1 MFKLKILF
9 TILSL
14 LISLGFIA
22 GNVIVEKT
30 ILWDSIV
37 QKNTEFSSQK
47 NNNNKWFPSF
57 NNIDFI
63 AEKDYLAIFF
73 DRILLNQEQLIDVN
87 VINISYESISYE
99 EIQNMY
105 GFDYLPNSIE
115 LKFFNGIE
123 KKVNY
128 GYYNFIPIIYDK
140 NSGTY
145 KKVVSYKF
153 ELITEKTN
161 VTPRNKNLT
170 LNSVL
175 ETGDWYKIGVS
186 KDGVFKLTYDFLKDL
201 GLDVDNI
208 NPANI
213 KVYGNSGKMLPLLNS
228 DYRPDDL
235 QQNAIHVAGENDGI
249 FDKGDYVLFYGQSPN
264 TWKLNSVSNR
274 FNHKTNLFSDTS
286 FYFITASNTGQPSK
300 RISTQ
305 PSLSG
310 TTINVTTFNDYA
322 YHEKDLVNLIKSG
335 QEWFGEVFD
344 IRTNYSFNFNA
355 PNLDINTPIQAE
367 VFVAARSNN
376 NSTFTVNTNSNSFN
390 VSCSGVDLNNY
401 TSTFASTSSNATS
414 FSTSSSII
422 NIGIT
427 YNRPNS
433 LSTGWLNKIELNYR
447 RNLSMSGNQLF
458 FRDLNSIG
466 VGNIA
471 LFNITNAGAISK
483 IWDVSDPFNIKDVNF
498 NLSGGTASFGATTD
512 SLRNF
517 VALTNN
523 YETQVTPLG
532 KVENQNLHGITQA
545 DMVIVSHPFFL
556 SQAKQ
561 VADFHSDEGL
571 NVIIVTP
578 QQIYNEFS
586 SGSQDIVAIRDFI
599 RMLYERATVSSDLPK
614 YLLLFGDGSYDNKNR
629 LTSNTNFIPTFQSV
643 NSTNPLGTASY
654 VSDDFY
660 GMLDPTEGVW
670 SGPEVMDIAIGR
682 LPVKSQQEANNVV
695 TKILNYNTISTL
707 DDWRNDVVFVGDDED
722 TNTHMRQANEIAD
735 TITSQYKSYNT
746 NKILIDA
753 YQQMATP
760 GGNRYPEVNDEIDKA
775 VNNGSLII
783 NYTGHGGEVGWAHE
797 RILSVPMINS
807 WENQRGLPLVITAT
821 CEFSRFDDPSRTS
834 AGELVLLN
842 RNGGIALL
850 TTVRTVFSGPN
861 FSLNKALFNI
871 IFTKNNIEDKTIGE
885 IFTETKNLTN
895 GGTNNRNFTL
905 LGDPALKL
913 AYPNHEVITTK
924 LNNINVS
931 SIDTIKALQKVTI
944 EGYVQ
949 NRSGQKLTNYNGIIK
964 PTVFDKSKTITTLQ
978 NDGGSAFQFSQQ
990 TSKLFKGK
998 VSVINGDFSFSFVV
1012 PKDISYTYGIGKVSY
1027 YTENN
1032 SEDGHGYFDGFYIG
1046 GMADSIAA
1054 DNQGPELELY
1064 MNDDNF
1070 ISGGMTDENPSLLA
1084 FVEDIHGI
1092 NMVGNGI
1099 GHDIIAVLDDKTEQ
1113 PFILNDFYEAD
1124 LNSYQKGTI
1133 RFPFKDLEEGR
1144 HKLTLKVWDVYNNS
1158 SETTIEFVVVKS
1170 KDLVL
1175 DKVYNYPNPFTTYT
1189 EFWFEHNQPGKP
1201 MYAQVQIF
1209 TITGKLIQTLEQ
1221 NILNEGFRSSS
1232 ITWDGLDAFGDQIG
1246 RGVYVYKLRVRAENL
1261 SVAEKIQ
1268 KLVILR

>member
-1 MFKLKILF
+1 MFYKKTLS
-9 TILSL
+9 TALSL
-14 LISLGFIA
+14 LLPLCFIA
-22 GNVIVEKT
+22 GNVIVENT
-30 ILWDSIV
+30 ISWDSNV
-37 QKNTEFSSQK
+37 KQNTEFATQK
-47 NNNNKWFPSF
+47 NNSKWLPSF
-57 NNIDFI
+57 NNMDFI
-63 AEKDYLAIFF
+63 AEKDYLAIYF
-73 DRILLNQEQLIDVN
+73 DKILLNQERL
-87 VINISYESISYE
+87 ININIININYEPISFE
-99 EIQNMY
+99 EIQNIY
-105 GFDYLPNSIE
+105 GFDYLPNDIE

-128 GYYNFIPIIYDK
+128 GFYNFKPIIYDK

-153 ELITEKTN
+153 ELITEKPTI
-161 VTPRNKNLT
+161 TQKNKNLT

-175 ETGDWYKIGVS
+175 ETGDWYKIGVT

-213 KVYGNSGKMLPLLNS
+213 KVYGNGGKMLPLLNS

-235 QQNAIHVAGENDGI
+235 QQNAIIVAGENDGI

-264 TWKLNSVSNR
+264 TWELNTVSNR
-274 FNHKTNLFSDTS
+274 FNHKNNLFSDTS
-286 FYFITASNTGQPSK
+286 FYFLTASNTGQPSK
-300 RISTQ
+300 RITSQ
-305 PSLSG
+305 ASLSG
-310 TTINVTTFNDYA
+310 ANINVTSFNDFT

-335 QEWFGEVFD
+335 QEWYGEVFD
-344 IRTNYSFNFNA
+344 IRTNYNFSFNA
-355 PNLDINTPIQAE
+355 PNLDINTPVQVE
-367 VFVAARSNN
+367 VFTAARSSS
-376 NSTFTVNTNSNSFN
+376 NSTFTINTNSNSFN
-390 VSCSGVDLNNY
+390 VFCSFVYLNNY
-401 TSTFASTSSNATS
+401 NSPFASTGSNSTS
-414 FSTSSSII
+414 FIATNNII

-447 RNLSMSGNQLF
+447 RNLSMIGNQLF
-458 FRDLNSIG
+458 FRDINSVA

-471 LFNITNAGAISK
+471 SFNISNAGTITK
-483 IWDVSDPFNIKDVNF
+483 IWDVSDPFNIKEINYT
-498 NLSGGTASFGATTD
+498 LSGGTASFSVATD
-512 SLRNF
+512 SLREF

-523 YETQVTPLG
+523 YETQITPLG

-545 DMVIVSHPFFL
+545 DMVIVSHPIFL
-556 SQAKQ
+556 SQAGQ
-561 VADFHSDEGL
+561 VADFHNDEGL

-599 RMLYERATVSSDLPK
+599 RMLYNRATVPTDLPK

-670 SGPEVMDIAIGR
+670 SGPEIMDIAIGR

-695 TKILNYNTISTL
+695 NKILNYNTTATL

-722 TNTHMRQANEIAD
+722 GNLHMRDANKIAD
-735 TITSQYKSYNT
+735 TVVTHYKAYNV

-753 YQQMATP
+753 YKQVATP
-760 GGNRYPEVNDEIDKA
+760 GGNRYPEVNDELDKA

-834 AGELVLLN
+834 AGELILLN
-842 RNGGIALL
+842 KKGGIALL

-861 FSLNKALFNI
+861 FTLNKTLFDI
-871 IFTKNNIEDKTIGE
+871 IFTKNNIEDKTLGE

-895 GGTNNRNFTL
+895 AGTNNRNFTL

-949 NRSGQKLTNYNGIIK
+949 NRSGQKLTNFNGIIK
-964 PTVFDKSKTITTLQ
+964 PTVFDKAKTITTLQ
-978 NDGGSAFQFSQQ
+978 NDGGSAFQFNLQ

-998 VSVINGDFSFSFVV
+998 VSVTNGDFSFSFVV
-1012 PKDISYTYGIGKVSY
+1012 PKDISYTYGVGKVSY
-1027 YTENN
+1027 YTEN
-1032 SEDGHGYFDGFYIG
+1032 SFEDGHGYFDGFYIG
-1046 GMADSIAA
+1046 GMADSVAA
-1054 DNQGPELELY
+1054 DNEGPDLELY

-1099 GHDIIAVLDDKTEQ
+1099 GHDIIAILDDKTEQ
-1113 PFILNDFYEAD
+1113 PFVLNDFYEAD

-1144 HKLTLKVWDVYNNS
+1144 HKLTLKIWDVYNNS
-1158 SETTIEFVVVKS
+1158 SEATIEFVVVKS

-1221 NILNEGFRSSS
+1221 NILNEGYRSSS

-1246 RGVYVYKLRVRAENL
+1246 RGVYVYKLRVRAENM

>member
-9 TILSL
+9 AILSL
-14 LISLGFIA
+14 LIPLGFIA
-22 GNVIVEKT
+22 GNVVVEKT

-47 NNNNKWFPSF
+47 NNNKWFPSF
-57 NNIDFI
+57 KNIDFI
-63 AEKDYLAIFF
+63 AEKDYLAIYF
-73 DRILLNQEQLIDVN
+73 DRILLNQEKLIG
-87 VINISYESISYE
+87 INILSISYENISYE

-105 GFDYLPNSIE
+105 GFDYLPNNIE
-115 LKFFNGIE
+115 LNFFNGIE
-123 KKVNY
+123 KKINY
-128 GYYNFIPIIYDK
+128 GYYNFIPIVYDK

-153 ELITEKTN
+153 ELITEKPTAS
-161 VTPRNKNLT
+161 TRNKNLT

-175 ETGDWYKIGVS
+175 ETGDWYKIGVT

-213 KVYGNSGKMLPLLNS
+213 KIYGNGGKMLPLLNS
-228 DYRPDDL
+228 DYRADDL
-235 QQNAIHVAGENDGI
+235 QQNAINVVGENDGV

-264 TWKLNSVSNR
+264 TWELNTISNQ
-274 FNHKTNLFSDTS
+274 FNHKNNLFSDTS
-286 FYFITASNTGQPSK
+286 FYYITTSNTGQPSK
-300 RISTQ
+300 RITSQ

-310 TTINVTTFNDYA
+310 ATINVTTFNDYT

-335 QEWFGEVFD
+335 QEWYGEVFD
-344 IRTNYSFNFNA
+344 VRTNYNFSFNA
-355 PNLDINTPIQAE
+355 PNLDINTPVHIK
-367 VFVAARSNN
+367 VSVAGRSNN
-376 NSTFTVNTNSNSFN
+376 VNTFTVNTNSNSFN
-390 VSCSGVDLNNY
+390 IPCSGVDINNY
-401 TSTFASTSSNATS
+401 TSTFASTNSNSTS
-414 FSTSSSII
+414 FSATNDII
-422 NIGIT
+422 NISIT

-458 FRDLNSIG
+458 FRDINSIG
-466 VGNIA
+466 VGNITS
-471 LFNITNAGAISK
+471 FNITNAGTISK
-483 IWDVSDPFNIKDVNF
+483 IWDVSDPFNIKEINF
-498 NLSGGTASFGATTD
+498 NLSGGTASFGAATD
-512 SLRNF
+512 TLRQF
-517 VALTNN
+517 IALTNN

-532 KVENQNLHGITQA
+532 KIENQNLHGITQA
-545 DMVIVSHPFFL
+545 DMVIVSHPMFL
-556 SQAKQ
+556 SQAGQ

-599 RMLYERATVSSDLPK
+599 RMLYNRASIPNDLPK

-643 NSTNPLGTASY
+643 NSTNPLGTSSY

-670 SGPEVMDIAIGR
+670 SSPEIMDIAIGR

-695 TKILNYNTISTL
+695 NKIINYNTSLTL
-707 DDWRNDVVFVGDDED
+707 DDWRNEVVFVGDDED
-722 TNTHMRQANEIAD
+722 GNLHMRDANKIAD
-735 TITSQYKSYNT
+735 TLITHHKSYNV
-746 NKILIDA
+746 NKLFIDA

-760 GGNRYPEVNDEIDKA
+760 GGNRYPEVNDELDKA

-807 WENQRGLPLVITAT
+807 WENQRGLPLFITAT

-834 AGELVLLN
+834 AGELILLN
-842 RNGGIALL
+842 KKGGIALL

-861 FSLNKALFNI
+861 FALNKTLFDI
-871 IFTKNNIEDKTIGE
+871 IFTKNNIEDKTLGE

-895 GGTNNRNFTL
+895 AGTNNRNFTL

-949 NRSGQKLTNYNGIIK
+949 NRSGQKLTNFNGIIK

-990 TSKLFKGK
+990 TRKLFKGK
-998 VSVINGDFSFSFVV
+998 VSVTNGDFSFSFVV
-1012 PKDISYTYGIGKVSY
+1012 PKDISYTYGICKVSY
-1027 YTENN
+1027 YTENS
-1032 SEDGHGYFDGFYIG
+1032 SEDGHGYFDGFYI
-1046 GMADSIAA
+1046 
-1054 DNQGPELELY
+1054 
-1064 MNDDNF
+1064 
-1070 ISGGMTDENPSLLA
+1070 
-1084 FVEDIHGI
+1084 
-1092 NMVGNGI
+1092 
-1099 GHDIIAVLDDKTEQ
+1099 
-1113 PFILNDFYEAD
+1113 
-1124 LNSYQKGTI
+1124 
-1133 RFPFKDLEEGR
+1133 
-1144 HKLTLKVWDVYNNS
+1144 
-1158 SETTIEFVVVKS
+1158 
-1170 KDLVL
+1170 
-1175 DKVYNYPNPFTTYT
+1175 
-1189 EFWFEHNQPGKP
+1189 
-1201 MYAQVQIF
+1201 
-1209 TITGKLIQTLEQ
+1209 
-1221 NILNEGFRSSS
+1221 
-1232 ITWDGLDAFGDQIG
+1232 
-1246 RGVYVYKLRVRAENL
+1246 
-1261 SVAEKIQ
+1261 
-1268 KLVILR
+1268 

>member
-1 MFKLKILF
+1 MFYSKS
-9 TILSL
+9 LSIAL
-14 LISLGFIA
+14 LILLPIGFIA

-30 ILWDSIV
+30 ISWDSTV
-37 QKNTEFSSQK
+37 KKNTEFSTQK
-47 NNNNKWFPSF
+47 NNSKWFPSF
-57 NNIDFI
+57 NNMDFI
-63 AEKDYLAIFF
+63 AEKDYLAIYF
-73 DRILLNQEQLIDVN
+73 DKIFLNGEKLIDVN
-87 VINISYESISYE
+87 ILNINYSPISFE

-105 GFDYLPNSIE
+105 GFDYLPDNIE
-115 LKFFNGIE
+115 LNFFNGIE
-123 KKVNY
+123 KKMNY
-128 GYYNFIPIIYDK
+128 GFYNFIPIIYDK

-153 ELITEKTN
+153 ELITEKPTVNPTN
-161 VTPRNKNLT
+161 KSLT

-175 ETGDWYKIGVS
+175 ESGDWYKIGVS

-213 KVYGNSGKMLPLLNS
+213 KVYGNGGKMLPLLNS

-235 QQNAIHVAGENDGI
+235 QQNAIHVAGENDGV
-249 FDKGDYVLFYGQSPN
+249 FDKEDYVLFYGQSPN
-264 TWKLNSVSNR
+264 TWNLNTLSNR
-274 FNHKTNLFSDTS
+274 FNHKNNLFSDTS

-300 RISTQ
+300 RITSQ

-310 TTINVTTFNDYA
+310 ATINVTTFNDYT

-344 IRTNYSFNFNA
+344 IRTNYNFNFNA
-355 PNLDINTPIQAE
+355 PNLDVNTPVQAE

-376 NSTFTVNTNSNSFN
+376 TSTFAITTNSNSFN
-390 VSCSGVDLNNY
+390 ITCGGVDLNNY

-414 FSTSSSII
+414 FTATNNII

-433 LSTGWLNKIELNYR
+433 LSTGWLNKIEINYR

-458 FRDLNSIG
+458 FRDINSIG

-471 LFNITNAGAISK
+471 SFNISNAGTITK
-483 IWDVSDPFNIKDVNF
+483 IWDVSDPFNIKEINY
-498 NLSGGTASFGATTD
+498 NLSGGTVTFTVATD
-512 SLRNF
+512 SLREF

-545 DMVIVSHPFFL
+545 DMVIVSHPMFL
-556 SQAKQ
+556 SQAGQ

-599 RMLYERATVSSDLPK
+599 RMLYNRTTVSTDLPK

-629 LTSNTNFIPTFQSV
+629 LTNNTNFIPTFQSV

-670 SGPEVMDIAIGR
+670 SGAEIMDIAIGR

-695 TKILNYNTISTL
+695 DKILNYNTTTTL

-722 TNTHMRQANEIAD
+722 GNLHMKDANKIAD
-735 TITSQYKSYNT
+735 TLITNYKSYNVD
-746 NKILIDA
+746 KLFIDA
-753 YQQMATP
+753 YQQVATP
-760 GGNRYPEVNDEIDKA
+760 GGNRYPEVNDELDKA

-807 WENQRGLPLVITAT
+807 WENQRGLPLFITAT

-834 AGELVLLN
+834 AGELILLN
-842 RNGGIALL
+842 KKGGIALL

-861 FSLNKALFNI
+861 FTLNKTLFDI
-871 IFTKNNIEDKTIGE
+871 IFTKNNLEDKTIGE

-913 AYPNHEVITTK
+913 AYPNHKVITTK
-924 LNNINVS
+924 LNNINIS

-949 NRSGQKLTNYNGIIK
+949 NRSGQKLTNFNGIIK
-964 PTVFDKSKTITTLQ
+964 PTVFDKAKTITTLQ
-978 NDGGSAFQFSQQ
+978 NDGGSAMQFNLQ

-998 VSVINGDFSFSFVV
+998 VSVTNGDFSFSFVV
-1012 PKDISYTYGIGKVSY
+1012 PKDISYTYGVGKVSY
-1027 YTENN
+1027 YTEN
-1032 SEDGHGYFDGFYIG
+1032 SFEDGHGYFDGFYIG
-1046 GMADSIAA
+1046 GMADSIAT
-1054 DNQGPELELY
+1054 DNQGPDLELY

-1099 GHDIIAVLDDKTEQ
+1099 GHDIIAILDDKTEQ
-1113 PFILNDFYEAD
+1113 PFVLNDFYEAD

-1158 SETTIEFVVVKS
+1158 SEATLEFVVVKS

-1246 RGVYVYKLRVRAENL
+1246 RGVYVYKLRVRAENM